1 MGNNNDP
8 IREGIE
14 NFVEPVT
21 QMFRNIGNI
30 GTNISDTISDLGDAV
45 SKSKN
50 ESASGADN
58 VEQKGGCLKPILY
71 LIAIALLFS
80 MCGTEEEYD
89 PASDIAMVQSGYLG

>member
-1 MGNNNDP
+1 MGNHNDP

-58 VEQKGGCLKPILY
+58 VEQKGGCLNRGGIRSRKRY
-71 LIAIALLFS
+71 CNGAIGIS
-80 MCGTEEEYD
+80 RRIYGCPCSGT
-89 PASDIAMVQSGYLG
+89 AVVSVL